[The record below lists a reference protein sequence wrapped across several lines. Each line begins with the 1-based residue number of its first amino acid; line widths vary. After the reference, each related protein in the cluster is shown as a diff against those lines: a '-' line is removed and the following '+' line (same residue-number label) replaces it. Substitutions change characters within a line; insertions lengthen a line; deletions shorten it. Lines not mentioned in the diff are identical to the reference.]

1 MSPKGLKQIFNAIGR
16 KIFNKSDKTEV
27 EYGQTLSK
35 KRRRNCILKSV
46 SSLSGSND
54 ENGRLVHPTYRIEF
68 EFSKDDSQ
76 FRGSVMNFQKIDPAD
91 VCCLRKCCEK
101 CFCSSGDADADSA
114 SGSSS
119 VSSDSAC
126 DLTSSSSCDD
136 LDCEYREIRPRKKRT
151 KKKKKPRPAE
161 EPDPDSVGTV
171 QNFIRIHSEHFKNG
185 ITNEACDLGTVDR
198 TFGRSL
204 ADKKDEPE
212 YETLGPKFP
221 EPNYDIL
228 TTRPDYNVLEPRYE
242 NLKLVENFYE
252 QPRERDPTFGG
263 CSENCPFKK
272 IKDLVHSNKTY
283 DEVIE
288 SLKLL
293 HSSNCSG
300 KTPGSAESC
309 CGTERA
315 DNEINYYFENY
326 ANLQN
331 RFNNDVERDLLS
343 Y

>member
-46 SSLSGSND
+46 SSLSGSED

-76 FRGSVMNFQKIDPAD
+76 FRGSVMNFQKIDPTE
-91 VCCLRKCCEK
+91 VCRLRKCCEK
-101 CFCSSGDADADSA
+101 CFCSSGDAD
-114 SGSSS
+114 SGSRRS

-136 LDCEYREIRPRKKRT
+136 SDCEYRETRPGKKRT
-151 KKKKKPRPAE
+151 KKKKKKPVQE
-161 EPDPDSVGTV
+161 IDPDTVGTV
-171 QNFIRIHSEHFKNG
+171 ENFIRIHSEHFVNG
-185 ITNEACDLGTVDR
+185 TPVETCRSGTVEDV
-198 TFGRSL
+198 FQL
-204 ADKKDEPE
+204 EKEEPK

-228 TTRPDYNVLEPRYE
+228 TTRSDCNVLEPRYE

-252 QPRERDPTFGG
+252 QPRERNPSFGG

-293 HSSNCSG
+293 HSSNCSEKRPDSVG
-300 KTPGSAESC
+300 SC

-326 ANLQN
+326 TDLEN
-331 RFNNDVERDLLS
+331 RFNNDVEQNLIR